1 MHGLIAARA
10 AMTTLFVEQLTVIDA
25 SYLCPVRGLVGE
37 SWIVDLELEGAL
49 DEQSMVLDFGAV
61 KKQLK
66 RAIDDGPDH
75 TLIVPLHYPAQQ
87 TLLLD
92 DGRVQTQFISQAGAF
107 EHIAPAAALT
117 LLDAAAVT
125 PQALI
130 AHLRPQ
136 LAAIV
141 PPNVARIGLTLRHEA
156 IEGASYHYTHGLQK
170 HLGNCQRIA
179 HGHRSRIGIFVD
191 EQRDAALEAQWAETF
206 RDIYLATGSHVVS
219 DDGER
224 LSLAY
229 AAPEGLF
236 ELKLPKS
243 RSYLLGQD
251 TDSTVEQ
258 IAEHL
263 AARIAATRPGQRV
276 AVRAYEG
283 VMKGALARRPIV
295 Q

>member
-1 MHGLIAARA
+1 
-10 AMTTLFVEQLTVIDA
+10 MTTLFVEQLTVIDF

-87 TLLLD
+87 TTTLE
-92 DGRVQTQFISQAGAF
+92 DGRIRTQFMSQAGGL

-117 LLDAAAVT
+117 LLEAPAVT
-125 PQALI
+125 MAALI
-130 AHLRPQ
+130 AHLTPQ

-141 PPNVARIGLTLRHEA
+141 PANVARIGISLRHEH

-170 HLGNCQRIA
+170 HQGNCQRIA
-179 HGHRSRIGIFVD
+179 HGHRSRIGIWVD
-191 EQRDAALEAQWAETF
+191 GLRDAALEAQWAETF
-206 RDIYLATGSHVVS
+206 RDIYLVTGSHVVG

-224 LSLAY
+224 LRLAY
-229 AAPEGLF
+229 SAPEGAF
-236 ELKLPKS
+236 ELSLPKA
-243 RSYLLGQD
+243 RCHVLGAHTD
-251 TDSTVEQ
+251 TTVEE

-263 AARIAATRPGQRV
+263 ATRISATLPGSRIN
-276 AVRAYEG
+276 VRAYEG
-283 VMKGALARRPIV
+283 VMKGALAQRP
-295 Q
+295 

>member
-1 MHGLIAARA
+1 MPTVSKHLPT
-10 AMTTLFVEQLTVIDA
+10 MTTLFVEQLTVIDF
-25 SYLCPVRGLVGE
+25 SYLCPARGLVGE

-75 TLIVPLHYPAQQ
+75 TLIVPLHYPGQQ
-87 TLLLD
+87 TTTLE
-92 DGRVQTQFISQAGAF
+92 DGRLRTQFMSQVGGI

-117 LLDAAAVT
+117 LLEAPAVT
-125 PQALI
+125 PEALV
-130 AHLRPQ
+130 AHLTPQ

-141 PPNVARIGLTLRHEA
+141 PGNVARIGISLRHEH

-170 HLGNCQRIA
+170 HQGNCQRIA
-179 HGHRSRIGIFVD
+179 HGHRSRIGILVD
-191 EQRDAALEAQWAETF
+191 GRRDTALEAEWAETF
-206 RDIYLATGSHVVS
+206 RDIYLVTGSHIVN

-229 AAPEGLF
+229 SAPEGDF
-236 ELKLPKS
+236 ELMLPKS
-243 RSYLLGQD
+243 RTYLLGEH
-251 TDSTVEQ
+251 TDSTVEE

-263 AARIAATRPGQRV
+263 ATQVAARRPGHRIT
-276 AVRAYEG
+276 ARAYEG
-283 VMKGALARRPIV
+283 VMKGAIARRA
-295 Q
+295 